1 MEHNGIQIQFLAQNE
16 ADDLMK
22 SLEGQYL
29 ANFKEAFHEEKDKP
43 RDQPWALP
51 AEKRQYY
58 RVESYLF
65 GVNCENLYAVCLSS
79 FARIDATSPKGNCA
93 MCLKYLIEAELFP
106 LCRSQ
111 NKRKIVAKL
120 APPGAKVFEVLRS
133 MMPGV
138 SLRRGYYADG
148 LIEVPFVSNAL

>member
-1 MEHNGIQIQFLAQNE
+1 MQIRLLPQNE

-22 SLEGQYL
+22 SRQGLYL
-29 ANFKEAFHEEKDKP
+29 ANFQGAFDEEQGKP

-51 AEKRQYY
+51 PEERWYY

-65 GVNCENLYAVCLSS
+65 GVNDNTRDTLGLSS
-79 FARIDATSPKGNCA
+79 FARIDATPPKGNCA
-93 MCLKYLIEAELFP
+93 MCFKHLLEVELFP

-111 NKRKIVAKL
+111 NKQQIVAL
-120 APPGAKVFEVLRS
+120 LRPQGRKVFEALGS

-138 SLRRGYYADG
+138 SVRRSYDSIGV
-148 LIEVPFVSNAL
+148 IEVPSQ